1 LSEFEEERAKLE
13 KEEGRKLLSRSVVA
27 VLDSHRAGCRSS
39 IIGSRLERGDV
50 RAGMYVMGGRREGD
64 TRTCFVTPASLLMLD
79 TSDEEISPSPSSAAS
94 VIRRSLG
101 GRLVPCDRAFV
112 HTSLS
117 QLDRFDDLGGPGGIT
132 VKRSSIEVIGCRGV
146 GNVLVIRDNWWLR

>member
-1 LSEFEEERAKLE
+1 
-13 KEEGRKLLSRSVVA
+13 
-27 VLDSHRAGCRSS
+27 
-39 IIGSRLERGDV
+39 
-50 RAGMYVMGGRREGD
+50 M
-64 TRTCFVTPASLLMLD
+64 TPASLLMLD

-117 QLDRFDDLGGPGGIT
+117 QLDRFDDLGGPGGIA